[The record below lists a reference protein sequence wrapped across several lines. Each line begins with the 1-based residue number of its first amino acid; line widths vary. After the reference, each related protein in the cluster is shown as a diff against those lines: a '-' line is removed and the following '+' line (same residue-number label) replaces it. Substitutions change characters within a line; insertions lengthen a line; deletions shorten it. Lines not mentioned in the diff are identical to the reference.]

1 MGPGSASLYK
11 STLLSEGAALIVPCL
26 FLGVSIIRVS
36 TVLYRP
42 NRSRNVII
50 LILFLV
56 ADTPE
61 NLAYERLNSGLAHI
75 QLSWTGT
82 SFKYL
87 VEIRNDNSEKS
98 FKYMVSRND
107 SNDTSVTTM
116 LNVTDNLDINET
128 YSVSVIAVGD
138 SMKNELPSNETEDII
153 IFLGKIQQYRIYNYY
168 ISFSLLLN

>member
-1 MGPGSASLYK
+1 M
-11 STLLSEGAALIVPCL
+11 
-26 FLGVSIIRVS
+26 
-36 TVLYRP
+36 
-42 NRSRNVII
+42 
-50 LILFLV
+50 
-56 ADTPE
+56 
-61 NLAYERLNSGLAHI
+61 NSGLAHI

-116 LNVTDNLDINET
+116 LNVTENLDINET